1 MELHDLVSYL
11 EGKYGI
17 TLYMDRDGDSLILS
31 SIKVP
36 NNERGIGIGSKVM
49 EEISNYADKVE
60 MNIYLTPS
68 IGLGATSVSRLK
80 KFYKRFGFQNKPRSD
95 FSQRQSMIRYPK
107 GI

>member
-17 TLYMDRDGDSLILS
+17 TLYMDREGDSLILS

-49 EEISNYADKVE
+49 EEISDYADKVE
-60 MNIYLTPS
+60 MNVYLTPS

-80 KFYKRFGFQNKPRSD
+80 KFYKRFGFQNKPRND

>member
-1 MELHDLVSYL
+1 MKLDDLVSYL
-11 EGKYGI
+11 EDKYEI
-17 TLYMDRDGDSLILS
+17 TLYMDTDGDSLILS

-49 EEISNYADKVE
+49 EEISDYADKVE
-60 MNIYLTPS
+60 MNVYLTPS

-80 KFYKRFGFQNKPRSD
+80 KFYKRFGFENKPRSD

>member
-1 MELHDLVSYL
+1 MKLDDLVSYL

-17 TLYMDRDGDSLILS
+17 TLYMDTDGDSLILS

-49 EEISNYADKVE
+49 EEISDYADKVE
-60 MNIYLTPS
+60 MNVYLTPS

>member
-1 MELHDLVSYL
+1 MEINELVDYL
-11 EGKYGI
+11 EEKYGV

-49 EEISNYADKVE
+49 EEISDYADKVDI
-60 MNIYLTPS
+60 NVYLTPS

-80 KFYKRFGFQNKPRSD
+80 KFYKRFGFQNKPRND

-107 GI
+107 EI